1 MNSAPPGLTLR
12 ERGTVYSA
20 LKVGQE
26 VRTLA
31 RRQPMGVV
39 GAVVLAVMIA
49 AAIFPGVVTSF
60 GRDETVTFNYKAG
73 PLHVVDEGEF
83 IGSRL
88 WLGSD
93 TLGRD
98 MLTRLIYGGRISL
111 LIGLT
116 APLIGI
122 TLGSLFGIV
131 GAYLGRGGGR
141 MIVIQRFVD
150 AMMAVPGIVL
160 AMALIIT
167 LGFSVQ
173 MVIIAIGVTLIGDSA
188 RVMRAHVL
196 SLREF
201 QYIES
206 ARSIGASEARIIVTH
221 IIPNSWAPYLVL
233 FSVAVA
239 STILIES
246 GLSFLG
252 VGVQPPTPTWGNMLQ
267 GAQLFLRSAPH
278 SAILPGLAMSITVL
292 SINVLGDAIR
302 DILDPKLRGAR

>member
-12 ERGTVYSA
+12 DRGTVYSA

-122 TLGSLFGIV
+122 TLGSLIGIV
-131 GAYLGRGGGR
+131 GAYLGGVVD
-141 MIVIQRFVD
+141 MTVQRLVD
-150 AMMAVPGIVL
+150 AMMAIPGVVL

>member
-1 MNSAPPGLTLR
+1 M
-12 ERGTVYSA
+12 
-20 LKVGQE
+20 
-26 VRTLA
+26 
-31 RRQPMGVV
+31 
-39 GAVVLAVMIA
+39 
-49 AAIFPGVVTSF
+49 
-60 GRDETVTFNYKAG
+60 
-73 PLHVVDEGEF
+73 
-83 IGSRL
+83 
-88 WLGSD
+88 
-93 TLGRD
+93 
-98 MLTRLIYGGRISL
+98 
-111 LIGLT
+111 
-116 APLIGI
+116 
-122 TLGSLFGIV
+122 
-131 GAYLGRGGGR
+131 
-141 MIVIQRFVD
+141 IQRFVD

-167 LGFSVQ
+167 LGFSIQ

-188 RVMRAHVL
+188 RVMRSHVL

-206 ARSIGASEARIIVTH
+206 ARAIGATEVRVILKH

-252 VGVQPPTPTWGNMLQ
+252 VGVQLPTPSWGNMLQ

-292 SINVLGDAIR
+292 SINILGDATR
-302 DILDPKLRGAR
+302 DVLDPKLRGAR